1 MGNGWVCYMDIY
13 RHLLNV
19 LVFLHTNCCLL
30 FICWQNTHYNFS
42 QVNFVHL
49 LKSSGLCKVTG
60 ANLQAAEVDVG
71 VHVARGKRRDRNEFF
86 ASRFDPCPTFF
97 CFPPSPFS
105 GDPMELPEGA
115 QDNKGCIY
123 QAHENPIYPFLPP
136 VRPSST
142 QSPRPPAWSAAFNS
156 TFFINKFNI

>member
-49 LKSSGLCKVTG
+49 LKKSGLCKVTG

-105 GDPMELPEGA
+105 GDPMELPKVHKTIRDA
-115 QDNKGCIY
+115 SIKPTKIQSIVFFLRF
-123 QAHENPIYPFLPP
+123 AHPPPP
-136 VRPSST
+136 VPSS
-142 QSPRPPAWSAAFNS
+142 SVLVGGF
-156 TFFINKFNI
+156 